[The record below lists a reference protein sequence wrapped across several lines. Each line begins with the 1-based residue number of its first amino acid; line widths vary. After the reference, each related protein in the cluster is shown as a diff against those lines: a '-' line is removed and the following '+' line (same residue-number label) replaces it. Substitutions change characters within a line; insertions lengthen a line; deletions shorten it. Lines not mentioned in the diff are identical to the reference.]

1 MNKIKNIK
9 SERPKST
16 FPIPFTIKID
26 TENAKQELKNTKDK
40 YIKTENIYKKANK
53 KGDNCLLKLDDEI
66 DKLNDRIT
74 ELISHNYELDQEI
87 QKEYE
92 LKTKYEIE
100 QKRRTKECND
110 IKNNFNNY
118 FATINSYKKAINDLI
133 EDNNKLQDE
142 YETKINEIN
151 LTNDYVFKQLNEKLN
166 ILNIKREE
174 SATAEK
180 KINDILKEIS
190 NQRDYYNQRAEI
202 NSKKYFELEKKFTEL
217 QNKIMGEEMSKD
229 LKNEEVSKN
238 KKLETG
244 NIKQKNELQKQIK
257 QLEKNNEIMSKEI
270 GMLKKQYRRL
280 VNSTSHKRTNKRKK
294 K

>member
-26 TENAKQELKNTKDK
+26 TENAKKELKNTKTK
-40 YIKTENIYKKANK
+40 YIKTENKYKKANK
-53 KGDNCLLKLDDEI
+53 KGDDYLSKLDDEI
-66 DKLNDRIT
+66 DKLNDKIT

-118 FATINSYKKAINDLI
+118 FETINSYKKAINDLI
-133 EDNNKLQDE
+133 EDNNQLKDE
-142 YETKINEIN
+142 YDIKINEIN
-151 LTNDYVFKQLNEKLN
+151 LTNDFIYKQLNEKLN
-166 ILNIKREE
+166 ILNSKREE

-202 NSKKYFELEKKFTEL
+202 NDKKYFELEKKFTEL
-217 QNKIMGEEMSKD
+217 QNKIMGEEMTNN
-229 LKNEEVSKN
+229 LKNEEANKN

-244 NIKQKNELQKQIK
+244 NINQKKELQNQIK

-270 GMLKKQYRRL
+270 GMLKKQYRKL
-280 VNSTSHKRTNKRKK
+280 INSASHKKANRRKK

>member
-26 TENAKQELKNTKDK
+26 TENAKKELKNTKTK
-40 YIKTENIYKKANK
+40 YIKTENKYKKANK
-53 KGDNCLLKLDDEI
+53 KGDDYLSKLDDEI
-66 DKLNDRIT
+66 DKLNDKIT

-100 QKRRTKECND
+100 QKRRTKECNEMR
-110 IKNNFNNY
+110 NNFNNY
-118 FATINSYKKAINDLI
+118 FETINSYKKAINDLI
-133 EDNNKLQDE
+133 EDNNQLKDE
-142 YETKINEIN
+142 YDIKINEIN
-151 LTNDYVFKQLNEKLN
+151 LTNDIVYKQLNEKLN
-166 ILNIKREE
+166 LLNIKREE

-202 NSKKYFELEKKFTEL
+202 NEKKYFELEKKFTEL
-217 QNKIMGEEMSKD
+217 QNKIIGEEMSKN
-229 LKNEEVSKN
+229 LTNEEVSKN

-244 NIKQKNELQKQIK
+244 NINQKNELQKQIK

-280 VNSTSHKRTNKRKK
+280 VNSASHKKANKRKK